1 METLSTTQQLP
12 FAIRFP
18 AMVERCYT
26 LPPGALANGT
36 GIEATV
42 HNHFAAMSAVNHTW
56 KRETFYRLLMVMY
69 DKKCFGVLRN
79 PAFINILANISSFGN
94 KTVRPIEEWTK
105 DSLTPDGQLASLIR
119 HLFAK
124 YDVPQ
129 FMEYVFAESSIIHM
143 HWYIQLGRG
152 DSVQQLC
159 AFPVAFTSK
168 MAHEFRNTPGSVY
181 TIEQAIRRAQAIG
194 LGANKAM
201 AETIAWSNVLDDIKD
216 ATLRTAAIRFAV
228 KNGDAGNFAEMQ
240 MVLGYVAEMAAVDR
254 AYSLIGRTWASVL
267 KAANDLAADK
277 AARLAAQEKADWAP
291 AKTGNYAAVQGEYT
305 FKIVQ
310 LLTAEEL
317 YEEGHEMSHCV
328 AEYDHDCAEGRIAI
342 FSLRK
347 FANGTES
354 YDTLATLE
362 VALEENEL
370 VQAKAKFNEYISGE
384 AEIHVLAWAKQEN
397 LSVACELYEVYA
409 APAQQHY
416 QGGVPVAQLPVVAA
430 PAQVAEMPR
439 IAPRAAQRYDPLE
452 EHRNR
457 MAQQRRGGNNTGP
470 DARVV
475 IAIIIAVIRV
485 LIALSKMR

>member
-12 FAIRFP
+12 FALRFP

-26 LPPGALANGT
+26 QPPGALANGT
-36 GIEATV
+36 GIEATL

-69 DKKCFGVLRN
+69 AKKCFGVLRN
-79 PAFINILANISSFGN
+79 PAFIDVLANISSFGN
-94 KTVRPIEEWTK
+94 KTVRPIEDWTK

-159 AFPVAFTSK
+159 AFPVAFTGK

-194 LGANKAM
+194 LGADTAM
-201 AETIAWSNVLDDIKD
+201 AETIAWSPALEDIKN

-228 KNGDAGNFAEMQ
+228 KSVTPGGFAEMQ
-240 MVLGYVAEMAAVDR
+240 TVLGYIAEISTADKT
-254 AYSLIGRTWASVL
+254 YSLKGRTWASVL

-291 AKTGNYAAVQGEYT
+291 AHVGNYAAVQGEDI

-347 FANGTES
+347 FAKGGDS

-362 VALEENEL
+362 VVLDEKEL
-370 VQAKAKFNEYISGE
+370 VQAQAKFNECISAE
-384 AEIHVLAWAKQEN
+384 AEVHVLAWAKKEN
-397 LSVACELYEVYA
+397 LTIACELYEFYA
-409 APAQQHY
+409 APPAAIQPAPAA
-416 QGGVPVAQLPVVAA
+416 GVVAL
-430 PAQVAEMPR
+430 PAEMPR
-439 IAPRAAQRYDPLE
+439 IVPRAAPHAARYDPLE
-452 EHRNR
+452 EHRMR
-457 MAQQRRGGNNTGP
+457 MAQQRHAANGGGGIDM
-470 DARVV
+470 DAAT
-475 IAIIIAVIRV
+475 IAKIILLFIKLLLLASRCH
-485 LIALSKMR
+485 